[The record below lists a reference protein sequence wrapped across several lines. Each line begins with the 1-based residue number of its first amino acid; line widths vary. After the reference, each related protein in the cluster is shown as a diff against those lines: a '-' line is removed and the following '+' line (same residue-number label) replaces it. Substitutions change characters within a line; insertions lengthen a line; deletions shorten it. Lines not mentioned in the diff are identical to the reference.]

1 MCCGQV
7 SNASRAKA
15 AAEGSVVNLY
25 YFGRTNVQL
34 RGAIS
39 GQTYQFSRSAPV
51 QPVDARDVFS
61 MLQTRLFRRTR

>member
-7 SNASRAKA
+7 SNATKAKPVA
-15 AAEGSVVNLY
+15 DGSVVNLY

-34 RGAIS
+34 RGSVS

-51 QPVDARDVFS
+51 QSVDQRDVFT

>member
-7 SNASRAKA
+7 SSATKA
-15 AAEGSVVNLY
+15 QAIAEGAVVNLY

-34 RGAIS
+34 RGAVS

-51 QPVDARDVFS
+51 QPVDRRDVFT